1 MATNAGVQQSPA
13 RQVAGT
19 LAAWMCL
26 VRMRSARFMVALVLS
41 IAAFIVV
48 LVSLKTLAP
57 MAG

>member
-1 MATNAGVQQSPA
+1 M
-13 RQVAGT
+13 
-19 LAAWMCL
+19 AAWMCL

-41 IAAFIVV
+41 IAAFILV